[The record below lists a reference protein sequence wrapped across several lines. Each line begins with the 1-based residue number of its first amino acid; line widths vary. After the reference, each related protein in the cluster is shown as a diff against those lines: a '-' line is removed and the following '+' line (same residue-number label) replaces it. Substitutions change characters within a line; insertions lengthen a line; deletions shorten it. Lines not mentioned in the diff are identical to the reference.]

1 MRELLFAVV
10 ALAASRVETQ
20 GGFLSLAAPDGL
32 KQQMI
37 TTSVLHCGD
46 RMTLTLKW
54 EEATNAG
61 TLTVTSENEPT
72 LTSGAQP
79 YTLTVTPQ
87 TYRAEY
93 AALNVQGQSVRAYFI
108 INRSTGEA
116 VSESVVDRR
125 SAGRRITMCRSAAS
139 QI

>member
-10 ALAASRVETQ
+10 ALVVSRVETQ
-20 GGFLSLAAPDGL
+20 GGFLSLAASEGL

-37 TTSVLHCGD
+37 TTSVLRCGD

-61 TLTVTSENEPT
+61 TLTVTSEDEGT
-72 LTSGAQP
+72 LTGHAQP

-93 AALNVQGQSVRAYFI
+93 ASIDERGQSVRAYFI
-108 INRSTGEA
+108 INRPTGEA
-116 VSESVVDRR
+116 VSESTAGGH
-125 SAGRRITMCRSAAS
+125 SAGRRIMTCRSAAS
-139 QI
+139 QM

>member
-10 ALAASRVETQ
+10 ALAPSWVEAQ
-20 GGFLSLAAPDGL
+20 GGFLSPAASEGL

-37 TTSVLHCGD
+37 TTSVLRCGD

-54 EEATNAG
+54 EVATNAG
-61 TLTVTSENEPT
+61 TLIATSEDERP
-72 LTSGAQP
+72 LTGHAEP

-93 AALNVQGQSVRAYFI
+93 AALNEQGQSVRAYFI
-108 INRSTGEA
+108 MNRSTGEA
-116 VSESVVDRR
+116 VSESIVDRR
-125 SAGRRITMCRSAAS
+125 STGRRIMTCRSAAS
-139 QI
+139 QM